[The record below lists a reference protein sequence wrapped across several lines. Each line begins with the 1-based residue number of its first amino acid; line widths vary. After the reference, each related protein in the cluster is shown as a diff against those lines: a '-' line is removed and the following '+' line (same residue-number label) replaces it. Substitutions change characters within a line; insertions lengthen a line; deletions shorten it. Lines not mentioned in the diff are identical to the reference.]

1 MAYPNPQ
8 KEKKM
13 ITFTKE
19 ELEKL
24 THLTVKQV
32 SEKLGVRQSRVYRA
46 SKTYG
51 LSFAKAR
58 PSREELEQLTH
69 LTAHDI
75 AGIYGVK
82 PNTVS
87 IWSSYYGLKFT
98 RKEKEDRI
106 KPSRE
111 ELEKLTHLSQKQI
124 AELYGVT
131 KQSVSLWGKDYGLT
145 FTPTKGQYRKI
156 PMPSREEIKD
166 LSLTEVV
173 ARYNVSITTAGK
185 WRKQLD
191 LLYKRPRRE
200 ELEKLSHLRQIEIGQ
215 ILGISQSLVSSLMRK
230 YGITRKMG

>member
-1 MAYPNPQ
+1 MSLL
-8 KEKKM
+8 
-13 ITFTKE
+13 TKE

-32 SEKLGVRQSRVYRA
+32 SEKLGVATSKVYLA
-46 SKTYG
+46 AKAHG
-51 LSFAKAR
+51 ISFAKSR
-58 PSREELEQLTH
+58 PSREELEKLTH
-69 LTAHDI
+69 LTAKEI
-75 AGIYGVK
+75 AALYQVR

-87 IWSSYYGLKFT
+87 LWGKAYGLKFT
-98 RKEKEDRI
+98 RKTIEDRI

-156 PMPSREEIKD
+156 TMPSREEIKD

-215 ILGISQSLVSSLMRK
+215 ILGISQTLVSYLMRK
-230 YGITRKMG
+230 YGISKRTQP

>member
-46 SKTYG
+46 AKTYG

-98 RKEKEDRI
+98 RKEKEDKI
-106 KPSRE
+106 KPSKE
-111 ELEKLTHLSQKQI
+111 ELEQLTHLSQK
-124 AELYGVT
+124 EVGKLYGVT
-131 KQSVSLWGKDYGLT
+131 RQSVSLWAIEYGLK
-145 FTPTKGQYRKI
+145 FPRKNKRKAV
-156 PMPSREEIKD
+156 PSREDIQD
-166 LSLTEVV
+166 LAVTEVM
-173 ARYNVSITTAGK
+173 AKYKVSFGTVTK
-185 WRKQLD
+185 WRKDLD
-191 LLYKRPRRE
+191 LLFKRPSKE
-200 ELEKLSHLRQIEIGQ
+200 DIENLSHLKQIEIGQ
-215 ILGISQSLVSSLMRK
+215 VLGVSQSLVSSLMRK